1 MAEIDPSRRA
11 VVTGLGAVMPIG
23 NDFETYWRNLRAGV
37 TGTRPIV
44 GFDAS
49 AYEVRIAAEVL
60 DFDPASAMDP
70 KMARRMS
77 RFVAFSMAVL
87 TSARA
92 VASRG
97 MKNCATPYLRASG
110 SLMPSLPH
118 SSEKKRCGI

>member
-37 TGTRPIV
+37 TGTRTIQ
-44 GFDAS
+44 GFDATN
-49 AYEVRIAAEVL
+49 YEVRIAAEVL

-77 RFVAFSMAVL
+77 RFVAFSIAAISVSLAV
-87 TSARA
+87 RF
-92 VASRG
+92 VER
-97 MKNCATPYLRASG
+97 K
-110 SLMPSLPH
+110 
-118 SSEKKRCGI
+118 SENIILNAL